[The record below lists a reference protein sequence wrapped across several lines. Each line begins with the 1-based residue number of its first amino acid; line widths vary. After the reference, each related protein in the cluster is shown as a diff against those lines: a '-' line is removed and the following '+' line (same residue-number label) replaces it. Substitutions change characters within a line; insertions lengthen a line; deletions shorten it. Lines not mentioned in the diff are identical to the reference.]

1 MRSYIKA
8 LVTKI
13 EAYVLCED
21 CAHHL
26 LVGLLD
32 MALMNVQFKNLCIML
47 NPTKYDDY
55 CIRNGKSLLL
65 HACYDLRTYIR
76 KICFQ
81 SYRSM
86 VKCEFCA

>member
-26 LVGLLD
+26 LVGLL
-32 MALMNVQFKNLCIML
+32 MNVQFKNLCILL
-47 NPTKYDDY
+47 NPTKYDDR

-65 HACYDLRTYIR
+65 HACYDLGPIYGKYASSLTD
-76 KICFQ
+76 Q
-81 SYRSM
+81 W
-86 VKCEFCA
+86 